1 MAAAPKPSGGRK
13 PGQFGTTELRLGR
26 ASGIGEFFEQFNQQ
40 QMLKIQ
46 NFYRTQPIIQHEIN
60 YTCEKCSGEE
70 NVILRGL
77 QDFLE

>member
-1 MAAAPKPSGGRK
+1 
-13 PGQFGTTELRLGR
+13 
-26 ASGIGEFFEQFNQQ
+26 
-40 QMLKIQ
+40 MLKIQ